1 MNTGMR
7 RKIFKKI
14 VIVQDSN
21 PHIWFLRTQSY
32 PLCYLGIVDNLIQ
45 IVVNNIIKRIF
56 YEESRRWVK
65 GH

>member
-1 MNTGMR
+1 MNTGIR

-21 PHIWFLRTQSY
+21 PHIWFLRTWSY

-45 IVVNNIIKRIF
+45 IVVNIIKRIF
-56 YEESRRWVK
+56 YEES
-65 GH
+65 